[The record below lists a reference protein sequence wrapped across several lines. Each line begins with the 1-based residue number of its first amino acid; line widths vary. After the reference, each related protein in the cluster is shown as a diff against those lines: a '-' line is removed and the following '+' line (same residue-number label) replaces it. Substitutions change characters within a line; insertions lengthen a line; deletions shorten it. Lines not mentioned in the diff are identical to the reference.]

1 MKKLLQKIGCIIRGV
16 FMALT
21 KEGLISICDKVVEQ
35 KATITDLNQQL
46 ADSAEI
52 VELFNDVEVIT
63 SYNEAIAIA
72 NE

>member
-1 MKKLLQKIGCIIRGV
+1 
-16 FMALT
+16 MALT